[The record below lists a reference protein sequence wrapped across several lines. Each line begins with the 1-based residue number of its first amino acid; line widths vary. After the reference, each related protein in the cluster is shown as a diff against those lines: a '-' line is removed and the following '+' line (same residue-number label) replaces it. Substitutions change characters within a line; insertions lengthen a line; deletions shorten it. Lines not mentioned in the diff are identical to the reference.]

1 MNILMT
7 GLLITAAVLTG
18 LVLLAIVIS
27 ILKHVIQFI
36 TGKKLL
42 DEENNQDDEKDDID
56 NSLSTTSRLNLIT
69 IVLNTIRIH
78 SL

>member
-1 MNILMT
+1 MI

-18 LVLLAIVIS
+18 LVLLVIVVK
-27 ILKHVIQFI
+27 ILKHVIQFV

-42 DEENNQDDEKDDID
+42 EEEKNQDDEEDDDD
-56 NSLSTTSRLNLIT
+56 NSLSTISRLNLIT
-69 IVLNTIRIH
+69 TVLNTLRIH

>member
-1 MNILMT
+1 MKMLMT

-18 LVLLAIVIS
+18 LVLLAIVVK

-42 DEENNQDDEKDDID
+42 DEENNQDDEKDDND
-56 NSLSTTSRLNLIT
+56 NSLSTISRLNLIT
-69 IVLNTIRIH
+69 IVLNTMRIH

>member
-1 MNILMT
+1 MT

-18 LVLLAIVIS
+18 LVLLTIVIS

-42 DEENNQDDEKDDID
+42 DEENNQDDEKDDD
-56 NSLSTTSRLNLIT
+56 GNSLSTTSRLNLIAT
-69 IVLNTIRIH
+69 VLNTVRIH
-78 SL
+78 LL

>member
-1 MNILMT
+1 MI
-7 GLLITAAVLTG
+7 GLLITAAVLIG
-18 LVLLAIVIS
+18 LVLLAIVNR

-42 DEENNQDDEKDDID
+42 DEENNQDDEKDDDD
-56 NSLSTTSRLNLIT
+56 NSLSTISRLNLIT
-69 IVLNTIRIH
+69 TILNTMRIH

>member
-1 MNILMT
+1 MEILMT

-18 LVLLAIVIS
+18 LVLLAIVVK
-27 ILKHVIQFI
+27 ILKHVIQFV

-42 DEENNQDDEKDDID
+42 EEEKNQDDEEDDND
-56 NSLSTTSRLNLIT
+56 NSLSTISRLNLIT
-69 IVLNTIRIH
+69 MVLNTMRIH

>member
-1 MNILMT
+1 MT

-27 ILKHVIQFI
+27 ILKHVIHFI

-42 DEENNQDDEKDDID
+42 EEENNQDDEEDDDD
-56 NSLSTTSRLNLIT
+56 NSLSTISRLNLIT